1 MLENGYN
8 HVDFIFDL
16 MNWCEGR
23 IPDKAKADQLPTE
36 RKGNS

>member
-8 HVDFIFDL
+8 HVDGT
-16 MNWCEGR
+16 EGR